1 MDSKIQ
7 GVSGMEAQLPF
18 FGWRTPDSHWEGKD
32 PDDHGDICFNHIDY
46 DFLETLDID
55 LVQGRHFSRD
65 FSNDTNS
72 FIVNETLAHLMGTT
86 SVIGKRLMI
95 NEETGPVIGVMKDF
109 IFNRP
114 DLEEVQPLAFMLGP
128 DKVSFVIIKIQEG
141 EMASSLDFIE
151 KTWKDSV
158 PMFPFIYSF
167 LDSDFDQSFRA
178 TERLGRLS
186 TTSTSISIFIACLGL
201 LGLAAYTAQQ
211 RTKEIG
217 IRKVLG
223 SSSSGIIM
231 MLSREFMK
239 WVMISNVI
247 AWPAAYF
254 VMSQWLQNFAYK
266 TSIGLWIFIL
276 SAFLSLLLAVLA
288 VSFQAFKAGTADPVN
303 SLRYE

>member
-1 MDSKIQ
+1 
-7 GVSGMEAQLPF
+7 
-18 FGWRTPDSHWEGKD
+18 
-32 PDDHGDICFNHIDY
+32 
-46 DFLETLDID
+46 
-55 LVQGRHFSRD
+55 
-65 FSNDTNS
+65 
-72 FIVNETLAHLMGTT
+72 
-86 SVIGKRLMI
+86 
-95 NEETGPVIGVMKDF
+95 
-109 IFNRP
+109 
-114 DLEEVQPLAFMLGP
+114 
-128 DKVSFVIIKIQEG
+128 VSFVIIKIQEG